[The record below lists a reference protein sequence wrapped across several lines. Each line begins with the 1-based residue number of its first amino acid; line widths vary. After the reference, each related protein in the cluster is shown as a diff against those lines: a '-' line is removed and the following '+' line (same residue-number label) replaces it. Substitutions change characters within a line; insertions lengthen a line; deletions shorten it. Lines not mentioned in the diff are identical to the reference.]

1 MKTKDIDKEALALLE
16 RVFGDIDTI
25 GLPID
30 LTRVTDQLDMAVME
44 GSFKDKD
51 IEGAFDRVSKTI
63 YLSDEDGFERK
74 NFTIAHELGHFK
86 LHEDRP
92 LDVFTMHQL
101 ERLRDC
107 DVSKSSDDPEAQAD
121 YFAMCLLM
129 PKQLIVQLWE
139 TVRDPRII
147 SKIFGVPEF
156 IAVCRLR
163 NLKLIK

>member
-1 MKTKDIDKEALALLE
+1 MRTKDIDKEAMALLE

-25 GLPID
+25 RLPID
-30 LTRVTDQLDMAVME
+30 LSRVTDQLGIEIME

-51 IEGAFDRVSKTI
+51 IEGALDRLSRTI

-74 NFTIAHELGHFK
+74 NFTIAHEIGHFK
-86 LHEDRP
+86 LDKDRP
-92 LDVFTMHQL
+92 VDVFTMHQL

-107 DVSKSSDDPEAQAD
+107 DLSKPGDDPEAQAD
-121 YFAMCLLM
+121 YFALCLLM
-129 PKQLIVQLWE
+129 PKQLVAQLWE
-139 TVRDPRII
+139 TVKDPRII

-163 NLKLIK
+163 NLKKIN